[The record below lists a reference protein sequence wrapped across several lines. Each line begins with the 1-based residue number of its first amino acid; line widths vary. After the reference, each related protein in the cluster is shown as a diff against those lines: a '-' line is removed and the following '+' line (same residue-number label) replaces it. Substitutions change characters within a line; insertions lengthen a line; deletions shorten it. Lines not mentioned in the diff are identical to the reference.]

1 MKMSVD
7 NLTVYRLHPYNKGE
21 VIETILDT
29 LVIPDPRNHS
39 ILAKDLPLKGY
50 TPSLGTSFS
59 CHVRDIGV
67 FIFLTKEEAQN
78 YANSL
83 TAFLTKSEAEAKL
96 KELRGG
102 ENESVS

>member
-1 MKMSVD
+1 MKMSVS

-50 TPSLGTSFS
+50 TPSLGTAFS
-59 CHVRDIGV
+59 CHVGDIGV
-67 FIFLTKEEAQN
+67 FIFLTKEEAKN

-83 TAFLTKSEAEAKL
+83 TAFLTKSEAEEKL
-96 KELRGG
+96 KELRR
-102 ENESVS
+102 